1 MYSYIQIHN
10 PKNMTSKHSKEKIQ
24 LVNELHKP
32 IRKNFK
38 RRRTIIKGLD
48 DLWQSDLGQLD
59 QYAKYNK
66 NYKYILVV
74 IDCFSKFVWT
84 KALKTKSGVEVSE
97 SFETILKEA
106 NGRKPRNLQTDQGK
120 EYYNAHFKS
129 MMKKHNINHYSTFSI
144 TKAAICERV
153 IRTIKEKL
161 FKYFTLNGSYRW
173 IEVLPEI
180 VHNYNN
186 QRHSVIGMKPSKV
199 TKSNEKSILNSTY
212 KNLKVVDSRKFK
224 KGHLVRI
231 SRSKHVFEK
240 GYTPN
245 YTTELFKIDKINITN
260 PTTYVLKDLHDRP
273 IRGSFYEA
281 ELQKT
286 NQPDVYLVEKV
297 LRKKGQKVFVKWLGF
312 DSSHNSWIDVSNK
325 L

>member
-1 MYSYIQIHN
+1 MLE
-10 PKNMTSKHSKEKIQ
+10 NMRPKHSEEKIQ

-59 QYAKYNK
+59 QYAKFNK
-66 NYKYILVV
+66 NHKYILVV
-74 IDCFSKFVWT
+74 IDCFSKFVWV
-84 KALKTKSGVEVSE
+84 KALKTKTGEEVSQA
-97 SFETILKEA
+97 FELILNEV
-106 NGRKPRNLQTDQGK
+106 NDRKPSNLQTDQGK
-120 EYYNAHFKS
+120 EYYNAHFKAL
-129 MMKKHNINHYSTFSI
+129 MKKYNINHYSSFSI

-153 IRTIKEKL
+153 IRTLKEKL

-173 IEVLPEI
+173 IDILPEI
-180 VHNYNN
+180 VRTYNN
-186 QRHSVIGMKPSKV
+186 ERHSVIGMKPSQV

-212 KNLKVVDSRKFK
+212 KHLKIVGPRKFK
-224 KGHLVRI
+224 KDDLVRI
-231 SRSKHVFEK
+231 SKSKHVFEK

-260 PTTYVLKDLHDRP
+260 PTTYVLKDLQDQP

-286 NQPDVYLVEKV
+286 KHPDVYLVEKV
-297 LRKKGQKVFVKWLGF
+297 LRKKGKKVFVKWLGF
-312 DSSHNSWIDVSNK
+312 DNSHNSWIDGSNK
-325 L
+325 V

>member
-1 MYSYIQIHN
+1 
-10 PKNMTSKHSKEKIQ
+10 MTTEHSKEKIQ

-38 RRRTIIKGLD
+38 RRRTIIKGFD
-48 DLWQSDLGQLD
+48 DLWQSDLCQL
-59 QYAKYNK
+59 QQFMKNNK

-74 IDCFSKFVWT
+74 IDCFSKYVWT
-84 KALKTKSGVEVSE
+84 KPLKTKTGVEVTE

-106 NGRKPRNLQTDQGK
+106 KGRKPMNLQTDQGK
-120 EYYNAHFKS
+120 EYYNTHFKTLL
-129 MMKKHNINHYSTFSI
+129 KKYTINHYSTFSI

-153 IRTIKEKL
+153 IRTLKEKL
-161 FKYFTLNGSYRW
+161 FKYFSLNGTYRW
-173 IEVLPEI
+173 IDILPEI

-186 QRHSVIGMKPSKV
+186 QRHSTTGFKPLEVK
-199 TKSNEKSILNSTY
+199 KSNEKQILNTAY
-212 KNLKVVDSRKFK
+212 RHLKVVAARKFR
-224 KGHLVRI
+224 KGDLVRI
-231 SRSKHVFEK
+231 SKAKHVFEK

-245 YTTELFKIDKINITN
+245 YTTEVFKIDRIKITD
-260 PTTYVLKDLHDRP
+260 PTTYILKDLQDRP

-286 NQPDVYLVEKV
+286 TQPDVYLVERILRRKEGKV
-297 LRKKGQKVFVKWLGF
+297 YVKWLGF
-312 DSSHNSWIDVSNK
+312 DNSHNSWIDDTNK